1 MSAPVELSPTHTA
14 VRESVTAR
22 EADLTQGGAFA
33 ERATIMGRVALSFL
47 VMMLGA
53 LVMLLV
59 AVPTLFQARRL
70 YAEVIGKWLGASIL
84 RLWGVSYRV
93 HRNGPLPQ
101 HQVVY
106 ISNHASTIDVF
117 LLIALGLPRTRFFLS
132 GFLRKML
139 PIGIIGYLTRIFW
152 TVPQEFPA
160 KRRLI
165 FQRADRILRRT
176 GDSVYLSPEG
186 MRVTTGEVG
195 HFNKGSFHLGTSL
208 GAPIV
213 PLYLAIPAETNPGMG
228 YNARPGTVDV
238 WFLSP
243 IETAHWK
250 VDDVERNRD
259 RVHDLYMRVHDAVR
273 TGLAPTGMTIDS
285 ENQ

>member
-1 MSAPVELSPTHTA
+1 MV
-14 VRESVTAR
+14 
-22 EADLTQGGAFA
+22 
-33 ERATIMGRVALSFL
+33 RVALSFL
-47 VMMLGA
+47 VMMFGA

-59 AVPTLFQARRL
+59 AVPTLFMARRL
-70 YAEVIGKWLGASIL
+70 YAEVIGKLLGASIL
-84 RLWGVSYRV
+84 KLWGVSYRV
-93 HRNGPLPQ
+93 HMDGPPPQ
-101 HQVVY
+101 QQVVY
-106 ISNHASTIDVF
+106 ISNHASTIDIF
-117 LLIALGLPRTRFFLS
+117 LLIALGLPRTRFFLG

-139 PIGIIGYLTRIFW
+139 PIGIIGYLVRIFW
-152 TVPQEFPA
+152 TVPQEFPE
-160 KRRLI
+160 KRRRI

-186 MRVTTGEVG
+186 MRVTTGEIG
-195 HFNKGSFHLGTSL
+195 HFNKGSFHLATSL

-213 PLYLAIPAETNPGMG
+213 PLYLEIPADINPGMG

-250 VDDVERNRD
+250 VEDVECNRD
-259 RVHDLYMRVHDAVR
+259 RVHELYLRVHAAVR
-273 TGLAPTGMTIDS
+273 SGVAPTGMTIDA